1 MYTAALSSWDSL
13 QNWTKGYSGGRNGA
27 DIIKKLDYAERER
40 TSHSQLQGHAIETG
54 SLLIFVL
61 FLQKEKRM
69 EKRETKIESEI
80 HLGSIGPTKTDS

>member
-40 TSHSQLQGHAIETG
+40 TSHSQLQGHAI
-54 SLLIFVL
+54 
-61 FLQKEKRM
+61 
-69 EKRETKIESEI
+69 
-80 HLGSIGPTKTDS
+80 